1 MELSENK
8 KMLQL
13 WKNFELNIMYA
24 GFARTGP
31 EWQAENVCSPFSRLY
46 FILKGEG
53 LAHRKE
59 QTLRLREGCIYLI
72 PAGLNFCYSC
82 TDYMEQLFFHV
93 NVNGRN
99 GMDFFRGCSRILEK
113 ESQEKRGR
121 EALKLYQSEQA
132 ADAFRLE
139 GLIWEELAGFAEAGG
154 LCGTAAMQHCSGLIN
169 SFFFLAQRPD
179 EAS

>member
-46 FILKGEG
+46 FILRGEG

-99 GMDFFRGCSRILEK
+99 GMDFFRGCSSILEK

-121 EALKLYQSEQA
+121 EALKL
-132 ADAFRLE
+132 F
-139 GLIWEELAGFAEAGG
+139 
-154 LCGTAAMQHCSGLIN
+154 
-169 SFFFLAQRPD
+169 
-179 EAS
+179 

>member
-1 MELSENK
+1 MEFSGWNCQKTK
-8 KMLQL
+8 KCFRS

-46 FILKGEG
+46 FILRGEG
-53 LAHRKE
+53 LAHREE
-59 QTLRLREGCIYLI
+59 QTLRLREGHIYLI

-99 GMDFFRGCSRILEK
+99 GMDFFRGCSAFWK
-113 ESQEKRGR
+113 KRERRAGR
-121 EALKLYQSEQA
+121 LSTGAVSV
-132 ADAFRLE
+132 
-139 GLIWEELAGFAEAGG
+139 
-154 LCGTAAMQHCSGLIN
+154 GTGS
-169 SFFFLAQRPD
+169 
-179 EAS
+179 